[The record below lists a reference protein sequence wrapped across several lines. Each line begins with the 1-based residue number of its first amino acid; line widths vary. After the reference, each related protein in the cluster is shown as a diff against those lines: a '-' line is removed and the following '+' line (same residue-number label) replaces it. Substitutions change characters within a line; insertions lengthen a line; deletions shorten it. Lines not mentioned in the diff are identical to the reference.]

1 MECFC
6 TPLVFGTG
14 LKYLPSKRVSKQVS
28 YLLSYE
34 LPVLESAQ
42 YGGIYKGLDEDVFLS
57 GQPRDRLHA
66 LLHGLDGV
74 LLT

>member
-42 YGGIYKGLDEDVFLS
+42 YGGIYK
-57 GQPRDRLHA
+57 
-66 LLHGLDGV
+66 
-74 LLT
+74 